1 MRAGSDVGA
10 CRAVGQAGRD
20 VGGRCGVMLHASS
33 PGIAAVP
40 SVDRRRF
47 LGMLAAVAAAGPALA
62 AGRRFDARTTA
73 EQATADL
80 DLSGRVVLVTGA
92 TSGIGAETARVL
104 ALRGAHVLATG
115 RTLESARAA
124 CAAFPG
130 RATPLALELS
140 DLESVAAC
148 ADAVAALDAPLDA
161 PLDALVCN
169 AGIVLGDHQTV
180 RGLELQFAVNHLG
193 HFLLVN
199 RLLPRVLAAPQGRVV
214 VLGSGDHGRA
224 PKGGIQFDDLSGKAW
239 HAQGYAHSKLANGL
253 FSLELARRLEGTRA
267 TSNAVTPGHTRTR
280 ILRHVGSRYRDDAR
294 PVAEAAAT
302 PCWLAVHPDAAGFNG
317 QWFRDFAVAEQDP
330 MQRDRAMAARLW
342 QVSEALVAADRV

>member
-1 MRAGSDVGA
+1 MV
-10 CRAVGQAGRD
+10 
-20 VGGRCGVMLHASS
+20 
-33 PGIAAVP
+33 GIAAY
-40 SVDRRRF
+40 
-47 LGMLAAVAAAGPALA
+47 AAVGPARS
-62 AGRRFDARTTA
+62 AGGRFDSRTTA
-73 EQATADL
+73 EQATAGL
-80 DLSGRVVLVTGA
+80 DLAGRTVLVTGA

-104 ALRGAHVLATG
+104 ALRGAHVVATG
-115 RTLESARAA
+115 RTIASAREA
-124 CAAFPG
+124 CAAMPG

-140 DLESVAAC
+140 DLASVAAC
-148 ADAVAALDAPLDA
+148 ADAVAALDT

-199 RLLPRVLAAPQGRVV
+199 RLLPRVRAAPQGRVV
-214 VLGSGDHGRA
+214 VLGSGDHARA
-224 PKGGIQFDDLSGKAW
+224 PKGGIQFDDLSGAAW

-253 FSLELARRLEGTRA
+253 FSLELARRLDGTRA
-267 TSNAVTPGHTRTR
+267 TCNAVTPGHTRTR

-302 PCWLAVHPDAAGFNG
+302 PCWLAVHPDAARFNG

-342 QVSEALVAADRV
+342 QVSEDLVRPFLG

>member
-1 MRAGSDVGA
+1 M
-10 CRAVGQAGRD
+10 
-20 VGGRCGVMLHASS
+20 
-33 PGIAAVP
+33 AA
-40 SVDRRRF
+40 
-47 LGMLAAVAAAGPALA
+47 LAWAATGPARA
-62 AGRRFDARTTA
+62 FASRFDARTTA
-73 EQATADL
+73 EQATAGL

-92 TSGIGAETARVL
+92 TSGIGAEIARVL

-115 RTLESARAA
+115 RTLASAREA
-124 CAAFPG
+124 CAGMPG
-130 RATPLALELS
+130 RATPLALDLS
-140 DLESVAAC
+140 DLASVAAC
-148 ADAVAALDAPLDA
+148 ADAVAALDT

-199 RLLPRVLAAPQGRVV
+199 RLLPRVLAAPRGRVV
-214 VLGSGDHGRA
+214 VLGSGDHARA

-280 ILRHVGSRYRDDAR
+280 ILRHVGNRYRDDAR

-302 PCWLAVHPDAAGFNG
+302 PCWLALHPETARFNG
-317 QWFRDFAVAEQDP
+317 GWFRDFDSAEQDP
-330 MQRDRAMAARLW
+330 MQRDAAMARRLW
-342 QVSEALVAADRV
+342 RVSESLVAEHLG

>member
-1 MRAGSDVGA
+1 
-10 CRAVGQAGRD
+10 
-20 VGGRCGVMLHASS
+20 MLDLS
-33 PGIAAVP
+33 
-40 SVDRRRF
+40 RRG
-47 LGMLAAVAAAGPALA
+47 LVLAALAWAATGPARA
-62 AGRRFDARTTA
+62 FASRFDARTTA
-73 EQATADL
+73 EQATAGL

-115 RTLESARAA
+115 RTLDSAREASA
-124 CAAFPG
+124 TLPG
-130 RATPLALELS
+130 RATPLAVELS

-148 ADAVAALDAPLDA
+148 ADAVAALDT

-214 VLGSGDHGRA
+214 VLGSGDHARA

-239 HAQGYAHSKLANGL
+239 HTQGYAHSKLANGL

-280 ILRHVGSRYRDDAR
+280 ILRHVGSRYRDNAR

-302 PCWLAVHPDAAGFNG
+302 PCWLAVHPDAARLNG

-330 MQRDRAMAARLW
+330 MQRDRAMAGRLW
-342 QVSEALVAADRV
+342 QVSEDLVRPFLG